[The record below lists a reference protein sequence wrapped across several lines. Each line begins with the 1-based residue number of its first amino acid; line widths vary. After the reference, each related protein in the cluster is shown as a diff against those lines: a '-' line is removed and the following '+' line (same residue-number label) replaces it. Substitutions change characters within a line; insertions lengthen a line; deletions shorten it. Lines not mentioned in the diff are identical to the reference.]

1 MPRTPAR
8 QPSEVGGA
16 VLSVQVGGPK
26 TYRWLGRELVTSIFK
41 DPIEGPVRVR
51 RHNLEGDDQA
61 DRKSHGGA
69 DKAVYAYAREDE
81 DWWETELGRPL
92 DNGLFGEN
100 LTTSGIDLTNAVI
113 GQSWQ
118 VGTAVLQVTEPRT
131 PCWKLGL
138 RLGDPGFPRRAA
150 ASRRPGVLL
159 RILREGVLQA
169 GDDVVLGPEP
179 SHGITAAD
187 INRIY
192 YREVDDLSAI
202 YAAPELAAHWRTWAG
217 HRTIWHE
224 DDERRGRIAPPTA
237 TATASA
243 PDDPRN
249 GSRPTPGGEVEPG
262 TRTAGAPQGERRSS

>member
-1 MPRTPAR
+1 M
-8 QPSEVGGA
+8 
-16 VLSVQVGGPK
+16 QVGGPQAHS
-26 TYRWLGRELVTSIFK
+26 WLGREVVTSIFK
-41 DPIEGPVRVR
+41 HPVAGPVRVR

-81 DWWETELGRPL
+81 DWWESELDRPVP
-92 DNGLFGEN
+92 DGLFGEN
-100 LTTSGIDLTNAVI
+100 LTTAGLDLTNAVI
-113 GQSWQ
+113 GQTWR

-159 RILREGVLQA
+159 RILLEGVLQA
-169 GDDVVLGPEP
+169 GDTITLDPP
-179 SHGITAAD
+179 PAHGVTAAA

-192 YREVDDLSAI
+192 YGEVKDPSAI
-202 YAAPELAAHWRTWAG
+202 FATPELAAHWRTWAG

-224 DDERRGRIAPPTA
+224 EDTKVGR
-237 TATASA
+237 
-243 PDDPRN
+243 D
-249 GSRPTPGGEVEPG
+249 RPSTS
-262 TRTAGAPQGERRSS
+262 AGA